1 MATLAA
7 RITAVIQ
14 AIRDKINTL
23 PRSKPFTV
31 GDGVAKEFT
40 LTHNLGTM
48 DIIPACREVAAPY
61 QIKIADYFPV
71 DDNNIT
77 VKFKDVPTANQYRL
91 VFIGAKP

>member
-1 MATLAA
+1 MTTLTA
-7 RITAVIQ
+7 RLTAVIQ

-31 GDGVAKEFT
+31 GDGASLEFT

-48 DIIPACREVAAPY
+48 DIIPACREVGAPY
-61 QIKIADYFPV
+61 QLKIADYFPI
-71 DDNNIT
+71 DDNNIK
-77 VKFKDVPTANQYRL
+77 VKFKVAPTLNQYRL

>member
-7 RITAVIQ
+7 RLTAAFQ
-14 AIRDKINTL
+14 AVRDKINTL

-31 GDGVAKEFT
+31 GDGASLEFT

-48 DIIPACREVAAPY
+48 DIVPACRQVASPY
-61 QIKIADYFPV
+61 QIMIPDYFPI
-71 DDNNIT
+71 DDNNIK
-77 VKFKDVPTANQYRL
+77 VKFKVAPTVNQYRL